1 MSQPL
6 PNSAQLR
13 RDRPVCRRMFMLLF
27 VLLAGFSLVTWRLA
41 VIQIKESSRLAALA
55 ARKFQRLQRLPA
67 HRGTIKDFNGEYL
80 AHDEAVGELHTDRT
94 HLLEEVSVVRR
105 CLAAVRGVK
114 PVELLKQL
122 NEEETL
128 AAYHDHVAHVLAG
141 ILPETEKEIRAQ
153 LTSDKAE
160 VVLAKNVDSESA
172 EKWKALFKQ
181 EHIFGVYLRDA
192 VVRRFPAKDRLSLV
206 LGDTDSSNKGRWGVE
221 KLMDAQ
227 LTGVPGR
234 QYIER
239 DKSGHELPAY
249 RGQVIEP
256 QHGSDVHLT
265 IDMQLQDSIEA
276 ICERAWKTHSARRA
290 VIVVTEPSTG
300 SVLAM
305 AARPHRDISNPDL
318 STWTNHVIA
327 EPYEPG
333 SIFKVVTLAAA
344 LDNRKVTPT
353 EKIDCG
359 NMYYEDPVRKVKLSD
374 DEPLGMQSVKGVL
387 VHSSNIGMYKISKR
401 VGQDLM
407 LDYASRFGFGA
418 LTGIGLLGEKAG
430 YVNTGKWSNTTY
442 SRMPIGYE
450 VSVTPLQMCMAY
462 GAIANGGVL
471 MKPRLIDR
479 IVSAKGETQIT
490 PPQPVWQACTA
501 KTAASLRDFLEGV
514 VLEGTGSR
522 AALPDVRVGGKTG
535 TTRRYDPEKRRYI
548 EGSYLTSFVGMAPI
562 ENPQLVCLVMLD
574 DPKAE
579 SPRLVRGGRV
589 AAPIFA
595 EVVRETLDH
604 LAIRNKRP
612 LQLAVKGAE
621 R

>member
-1 MSQPL
+1 ML
-6 PNSAQLR
+6 L
-13 RDRPVCRRMFMLLF
+13 LLF

-41 VIQIKESSRLAALA
+41 VIQIKESPRLAALA
-55 ARKFQRLQRLPA
+55 AQKYQRHIILPA
-67 HRGTIKDFNGEYL
+67 HRGAIKDLSGEYL
-80 AHDEAVGELHTDRT
+80 AHDEDVSELYTDRT
-94 HLLEEVSVVRR
+94 HLRELITVRHH
-105 CLAAVRGVK
+105 LAAVRGVK
-114 PVELLKQL
+114 AVELREQL
-122 NEEETL
+122 GEAETI
-128 AAYHDHVAHVLAG
+128 AAYHDHVAKVLAS
-141 ILPETEKEIRAQ
+141 ILPAPETDIRGQLASNKPEI
-153 LTSDKAE
+153 
-160 VVLAKNVDSESA
+160 VLAKEVDEDTAKQWSI
-172 EKWKALFKQ
+172 LFKA
-181 EHIFGVYLRDA
+181 EHIFGIHLRPA
-192 VVRRFPAKDRLSLV
+192 VARRFPAQDRLSLV
-206 LGDTDSSNKGRWGVE
+206 LGDTDTRNKGRWGVE
-221 KLMDAQ
+221 KLMDAK
-227 LTGVPGR
+227 LTGIPGE
-234 QYIER
+234 QFIER

-265 IDMQLQDSIEA
+265 IDMQLQDNVEA
-276 ICERAWKTHSARRA
+276 ICERAWKANKARRV
-290 VIVVTEPSTG
+290 VIVVTEPATG
-300 SVLAM
+300 TVLAM
-305 AARPHRDISNPDL
+305 AARPHRDPGNPDV
-318 STWTNHVIA
+318 STWTNHAIA

-344 LDNRKVTPT
+344 LDNRKVTPG

-374 DEPLGMQSVKGVL
+374 DEPLGMQTVKGVL

-401 VGQDLM
+401 VGQDMM
-407 LDYASRFGFGA
+407 LDYVARFGFGA
-418 LTGIGLLGEKAG
+418 PTGIGLVGERGG
-430 YVNTGKWSNTTY
+430 YVNTGTWSNTTY

-479 IVSAKGETQIT
+479 VVKPNGETEVI
-490 PPQPVWQACTA
+490 PPQPVWQVCTA

-535 TTRRYDPEKRRYI
+535 TTRRYDPDKKRYI
-548 EGSYLTSFVGMAPI
+548 DGAYLTSFVGIAPV

-574 DPKAE
+574 DPQAE
-579 SPRLVRGGRV
+579 SSRMIRGGRV

-604 LAIRNKRP
+604 LAIRHERP
-612 LQLAVKGAE
+612 IKVAAKGDAQ
-621 R
+621 